1 MKKGDI
7 KGKVKDEIKGKLIV
21 ILVLILLCAGIITK
35 FLDFV
40 LWLFVLQNATPKLS
54 TFGNIVVR
62 VFTFGISYALV
73 GFIFDAFGK
82 YNAKYMSLSY
92 YIISTLVGFGI
103 AYVVWTIEEHIVT
116 VLIIVSIVLALAVVY
131 IIFQVLTN
139 KRIAKTNG

>member
-1 MKKGDI
+1 MKKS
-7 KGKVKDEIKGKLIV
+7 GKEGKMKDEIKGKLIAIL
-21 ILVLILLCAGIITK
+21 ILVLLCAGIITK

-54 TFGNIVVR
+54 TFGNIIVR
-62 VFTFGISYALV
+62 VFTFGISYGLV

-92 YIISTLVGFGI
+92 YIISTLVGFGL

-116 VLIIVSIVLALAVVY
+116 VLIIISVILVLSLTY
-131 IIFQVLTN
+131 IIFGIIRN
-139 KRIAKTNG
+139 KSIGKING